1 MVRLKHRYLLI
12 NILYPEPATSSSTGP
27 RPATDAPDVVQ
38 FHQPTSDKLTPQL
51 LVRML
56 REGVAELF
64 GDYGA
69 AMIASSL
76 VVYEGGVL
84 LMFVRALLV
93 KYLSPATSTA
103 IVRVSRSHYRLV
115 WTALTF
121 VTKLP
126 RPIEQRCVVQVVRV
140 SGTIRKAEEE
150 AIRRAKASILRAQR
164 VKGDKSDLLGK
175 MLAVEAEEDAQMGG
189 IEDEDEDEEGDE
201 DEE

>member
-76 VVYEGGVL
+76 V
-84 LMFVRALLV
+84 V